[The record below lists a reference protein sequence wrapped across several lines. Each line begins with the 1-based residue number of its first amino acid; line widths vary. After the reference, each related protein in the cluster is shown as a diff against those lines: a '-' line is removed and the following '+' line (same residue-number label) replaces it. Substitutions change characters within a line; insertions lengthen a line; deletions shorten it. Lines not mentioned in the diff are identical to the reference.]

1 MGPSGKHLDFTE
13 NPTARY
19 SLCLPGG
26 SRGVST
32 AGFESTR
39 DLEDFMRIGIVSLL
53 GGAILSCASVGR
65 AQGVPEAPDPGG
77 QRSRAAQ
84 SLPEHPL
91 VPAIS
96 LVKERCIPSLKG
108 IQDYEAVFTKREL
121 IQGKLTTQVMQMRL
135 REQPFS
141 VYLRFGGD
149 FEGRE
154 ILFVQGQNNNQL
166 IAHEGSGFASLAGT
180 MTLDPK
186 GEMAM
191 GENHYPITHI
201 GMRNL
206 ITQVLDQWEIESKYG
221 EVDVKY
227 FPQAKLGDRSCEVIE
242 CSHPQ
247 PRREFRFHV
256 CRVFLDKELKLPVRV
271 ENYGFP
277 TPGNQNPPLHEEYT
291 YSNIKV
297 NVGLQSADFDRKNP
311 KYKF

>member
-1 MGPSGKHLDFTE
+1 MGIS
-13 NPTARY
+13 AI
-19 SLCLPGG
+19 
-26 SRGVST
+26 
-32 AGFESTR
+32 GFESTR
-39 DLEDFMRIGIVSLL
+39 ELEDVMRIGIVSLL
-53 GGAILSCASVGR
+53 GLAALACASVCR
-65 AQGVPEAPDPGG
+65 AQQGSPEAPDPGRQAG
-77 QRSRAAQ
+77 VNVQASR
-84 SLPEHPL
+84 EHPL
-91 VPAIS
+91 VPAIA
-96 LVKERCIPSLKG
+96 LVKDRCFGALNG

-135 REQPFS
+135 REKPFS

-154 ILFVQGQNNNQL
+154 TLFVQGQNNNQL
-166 IAHEGSGFASLAGT
+166 LAHEGSGFASLAGT

-206 ITQVLDQWEIESKYG
+206 ISQVLEQWELESKYG

-227 FPQAKLGDRSCEVIE
+227 FPHAKLGERPCEVIE

-247 PRREFRFHV
+247 PRKEFRFHV
-256 CRVFLDKELKLPVRV
+256 CRVYIDNELKLPVRV
-271 ENYGFP
+271 ENYNFP
-277 TPGNQNPPLHEEYT
+277 TPNSPKPVLHEEYT
-291 YSNIKV
+291 YSNIHV
-297 NVGLQSADFDRKNP
+297 NVGLRDADFDRRNP

>member
-1 MGPSGKHLDFTE
+1 
-13 NPTARY
+13 
-19 SLCLPGG
+19 
-26 SRGVST
+26 
-32 AGFESTR
+32 
-39 DLEDFMRIGIVSLL
+39 MRIGIVSLL
-53 GGAILSCASVGR
+53 GVAILSCASVCL
-65 AQGVPEAPDPGG
+65 AQGVPEAPDPAGG
-77 QRSRAAQ
+77 RTQQAAQ
-84 SLPEHPL
+84 PSREHPL
-91 VPAIS
+91 VPAIA
-96 LVKERCIPSLKG
+96 LVKDRCVGALNG

-135 REQPFS
+135 REKPFS

-166 IAHEGSGFASLAGT
+166 LAHEGSGFASLAGT
-180 MTLDPK
+180 MTLDPR

-191 GENHYPITHI
+191 AENHYPITHI

-206 ITQVLDQWEIESKYG
+206 ISQVLEQWELESKFA
-221 EVDVKY
+221 ECDVKY
-227 FPQAKLGDRSCEVIE
+227 FPQAKLGERSCEVIQ

-277 TPGNQNPPLHEEYT
+277 TQNAPNPPLHEEYT
-291 YSNIKV
+291 YSNVKV
-297 NVGLQSADFDRKNP
+297 NVGLQDADFNSKNP